1 MIRYDIRL
9 NSDLTVKEMFMK
21 SWIGLWIIGIS
32 IIHTVFALIFFRAGL
47 DSIVKDGIFNTVGQD
62 PLRAASVWFLLFGF
76 LLFILGL
83 VLVAWEK
90 STRTPLPV
98 SAAWGL
104 LFLGV
109 LGIALMPVSGFW
121 LIFPP
126 VVAILL
132 NSRRAVA
139 QTKN

>member
-1 MIRYDIRL
+1 ML
-9 NSDLTVKEMFMK
+9 MK
-21 SWIGLWIIGIS
+21 NWIGLWVIGIS
-32 IIHTVFALIFFRAGL
+32 IIHTAFALIFFRAGL
-47 DSIVKDGIFNTVGQD
+47 DSIVKEGVFNTVGQD

-104 LFLGV
+104 LFLGI
-109 LGIALMPVSGFW
+109 LGVILMPVSGFW
-121 LIFPP
+121 PIFPP
-126 VVAILL
+126 VIAILL
-132 NSRRAVA
+132 NARRSVA

>member
-1 MIRYDIRL
+1 MARYDGL
-9 NSDLTVKEMFMK
+9 DSDLTTKEMFMK
-21 SWIGLWIIGIS
+21 NWIGLWVIGIS
-32 IIHTVFALIFFRAGL
+32 IIHTVFAFIFFRAGL
-47 DSIVKDGIFNTVGQD
+47 DSILKDGIFNTVGQD
-62 PLRAASVWFLLFGF
+62 SLRAASVWFLLFGF

-104 LFLGV
+104 LFLGI
-109 LGIALMPVSGFW
+109 LGIVLMPVSGFW

-132 NSRRAVA
+132 NTRRGVA